1 MKITDLTANEEIPT
15 FLGMRKSNLIAR
27 KPVSSLY
34 YLRRDMNVGRRSKV
48 TQPRRPGLLS
58 LKEASQYL
66 AEMDTAEQRR
76 AYEAMEEAMEATLEF
91 FDGLE

>member
-1 MKITDLTANEEIPT
+1 MKITDITVTEALPT
-15 FLGMRKSNLIAR
+15 SLGMCKSNLIAR
-27 KPVSSLY
+27 KPVGSLD
-34 YLRRDMNVGRRSKV
+34 YLRRDMHLGRRSKV

-66 AEMDTAEQRR
+66 AEMDAAEQQR
-76 AYEAMEEAMEATLEF
+76 AYEAMEEAMEAALEF